1 MGNSDKTVSSTK
13 MVIVVEDET
22 LIREL
27 IVEVLNSEN
36 FVVLEAGDAAE
47 AIRLMSARASELSLM
62 FTDVN
67 MPGAMNGLQL
77 AYYVHDRWPWIA
89 LLIASGKRRPLATET
104 PLLSRLISKP
114 YSHALM
120 VNHIK
125 ALCC

>member
-1 MGNSDKTVSSTK
+1 MDNSDKIVSSTK

-47 AIRLMSARASELSLM
+47 AIKLMSARAVELSLM

-77 AYYVHDRWPWIA
+77 AYYVYERWPWIA
-89 LLIASGKRRPLATET
+89 LLIASGKRRPLATEM
-104 PLLSRLISKP
+104 PVLSRFMTKP